1 MTKLYTVDAFTDEP
15 YRGNPAAVCMLDEYP
30 AVSWMQRLAAEMN
43 LSETAF
49 LVHNGDHF
57 GLRWFTPGEEVDLC
71 GHATL
76 AAAHV
81 LWEQGICSKGESID
95 FETKSGRLSA
105 SMHHGWIQL
114 DFPAEPPVHVPPPDA
129 LNRALGIAPEQ
140 VLQNRMDL
148 LAVLESERTVRAMQ
162 PDLELVSTLPVRGV
176 IVTAPSANDSYDFV
190 SRFFAPRVGVPED
203 PVTGSAHCA
212 LAPYWSERLGRN
224 ELIGHQISARGGV
237 VQTKLEGDRV
247 LLSGKAVSMYEA
259 TLSDAASR
267 RPEIGA

>member
-1 MTKLYTVDAFTDEP
+1 MTKLYTVDAFTDQP
-15 YRGNPAAVCMLDEYP
+15 FRGNPAAVCVLDAFP
-30 AVSWMQRLAAEMN
+30 AVSWMQHLAAEMN

-57 GLRWFTPGEEVDLC
+57 GLRWFTPGDEVDLC

-81 LWEQGICSKGESID
+81 LWDQGICRAGESII
-95 FETKSGRLSA
+95 FETKSGRLGA
-105 SMHHGWIQL
+105 SLDDGWIQL
-114 DFPAEPPVHVPPPDA
+114 DFPAEPPSHVTAPDV
-129 LNRALGIAPEQ
+129 LNGALGIAPDQ

-148 LAVLESERTVRAMQ
+148 VAVLESERAVRSVQ
-162 PDLELVSTLPVRGV
+162 PDMGLIRTLPVRGV
-176 IVTAPSANDSYDFV
+176 IVTAPSADDSFDFV

-224 ELIGHQISARGGV
+224 ELTGHQVSDRGGV
-237 VQTKLEGDRV
+237 LRTRLDGDRV
-247 LLSGKAVSMYEA
+247 LLFGKAVSMFAA
-259 TLSDAASR
+259 TLNDAAA
-267 RPEIGA
+267 PHPA